1 MEQEDSECGIMMRKV
16 VYMFFSLFAMV
27 ITGGCREME
36 CVEEIDSS
44 HARNSIYLN
53 LSLFLNDGSS
63 TVSRATDEGEIPG
76 TSGENEIHSL
86 YMYIF
91 NSKSDNLV
99 YLSNIT
105 NLKQSE
111 NEYSI
116 KLDIDNIPEKVKIY
130 LAANLTREQ
139 AESIQN
145 TKSKYKTTATSYTR
159 AINDFAPYE
168 FMPQFGVT
176 GISPRN
182 IGIAM
187 TGQAVSGETREFN
200 IHEFTTPDKPL
211 QLNVGLKRV
220 VAKALLTVD
229 AADNSLGKGLSPGSL
244 KGVDY
249 AVIASSNDYKGWVR
263 ISDIY
268 YFPNGTN
275 KSLYWFEQKD
285 ADVIMDPN
293 QDLTDYITSTET
305 DSEIALNTAKYQ
317 EDFVYY
323 NQTEQYK
330 LYYAYYQAIKFDS
343 NKDNSNSY
351 TDGMYFLENTFNIP
365 ESYKSQLDNYKLAL
379 PMVTSISIALRYT
392 PKEIYVEK
400 GLYGKLDEGTGMSA
414 SERNTW
420 NDMKGSYTTDWK
432 YFEDNSPSEQVK
444 NIVFKNEAH
453 AKFVLTMSLKLNK
466 AYISSTDYANQV
478 VEGTYSGTKFPDNT
492 FFAFTPE
499 TGTDESFLYHYYTYG
514 ARQNIV
520 NPIYYVPYV
529 GGWAYYYTYLD
540 GTDTNENPAN
550 LDGTDTNENRAKYS
564 ASQVTRNT
572 YYILKLNKITRL
584 GGSKTD
590 PNNIQV
596 NTTVVPWKKGGSL
609 NVDLW

>member
-1 MEQEDSECGIMMRKV
+1 MMRKV
-16 VYMFFSLFAMV
+16 AYMFFSLFAMV

-53 LSLFLNDGSS
+53 LSLFLHDGSS

-76 TSGENEIHSL
+76 TSEENEIHSL

-91 NSKSDNLV
+91 NSESDNLV
-99 YLSNIT
+99 YRSNIT
-105 NLKQSE
+105 NLKQTE

-145 TKSKYKTTATSYTR
+145 TKSSYKTAATSYTR

-176 GISPRN
+176 GVSPRN

-187 TGQAVSGETREFN
+187 TGQAVSGETVEFN
-200 IHEFTTPDKPL
+200 LHEFTTPDKPL

-220 VAKALLTVD
+220 VAKALLTVV
-229 AADNSLGKGLSPGSL
+229 AADNSSGKELSPERL
-244 KGVDY
+244 NGVDY
-249 AVIASSNDYKGWVR
+249 AVIASSNVNKGWVR
-263 ISDIY
+263 IKDIY

-285 ADVIMDPN
+285 ADPN
-293 QDLTDYITSTET
+293 QDLSYYITSTET

-330 LYYAYYQAIKFDS
+330 LYYAYYQAKKFDS
-343 NKDNSNSY
+343 KEDENNSSY

-365 ESYKSQLDNYKLAL
+365 ESYKFQLDNYKLAL

-420 NDMKGSYTTDWK
+420 NDMKGSYSYKVWK
-432 YFEDNSPSEQVK
+432 DFEDENTSSEQVK
-444 NIVFKNEAH
+444 NIVFDNEAH

-499 TGTDESFLYHYYTYG
+499 TGTGESFLYHYYTYG
-514 ARQNIV
+514 ARQKIT
-520 NPIYYVPYV
+520 NPILYVPYV

-540 GTDTNENPAN
+540 GTDTNENPA
-550 LDGTDTNENRAKYS
+550 KYS
-564 ASQVTRNT
+564 SSQVTRNT